1 MQSEIKPIIEVKGV
15 SKFFGEKTALDNINL
30 SIKKG
35 EFVTILGP
43 SGCGKTTL
51 LRLIA
56 GFQTASEG
64 VIRIAGEEITQTP
77 PHKRPVNTVFQKYAL
92 FPHLNVYDNI
102 AFGLKLKKKPK
113 DTVLKKVKAALKM
126 VGMTDYEYRD
136 VNSLSGGQQQR
147 VAIARAIVN
156 EPEVLLLDEPL
167 AALDLK
173 MRKDMQMELKEMH
186 KTLGITFVYVTH
198 DQEEALT
205 LSDTIVVMSEGRIQQ
220 IGTPTDIYNEPI
232 NSFVADF
239 IGESN
244 ILNGVMVK
252 DKLVHFC
259 DRDFECVD
267 EGFGENTPVDVVIRP
282 EDLYIFPMSDMA
294 QLRGTVQSCIFK
306 GVHYEMVVLCHGYEF
321 VVQDYHAFEAGT
333 EVGMLVKP
341 FDIHIMKK
349 ERICNTFEGKLID
362 ETHVEFLGCE
372 FECAPVDLQKV
383 SLGDVLVDVDF
394 GKINLLDNA
403 EDICRCTAAFFCRG
417 CIILCLCCFLILHCL
432 SHPHHHRS
440 RHRGEPDRLHRG
452 HLGHRAGHS
461 GLVGGRLGLYRL
473 HRLFHGRRAAGMPGR
488 HRRIHRQDLH
498 GDQGPPALHHLGAH
512 LGPLR
517 KEVSRMSKQSWKGST
532 LLNPEPPVLVSC
544 GGLDKPNLIT
554 IGWTG
559 TICTQPSMV

>member
-102 AFGLKLKKKPK
+102 AFGLKLKKMPK

-282 EDLYIFPMSDMA
+282 EDLYIFPVSDMA

-362 ETHVEFLGCE
+362 EIHVEFLGCE

-383 SLGDVLVDVDF
+383 PLGDVLVDVDF

-403 EDICRCTAAFFCRG
+403 EDGMLTGEVKF
-417 CIILCLCCFLILHCL
+417 ILYKGNHYHLTVWSDWDENVFVDTNDVWDD
-432 SHPHHHRS
+432 
-440 RHRGEPDRLHRG
+440 GDR
-452 HLGHRAGHS
+452 
-461 GLVGGRLGLYRL
+461 VGISIAPEDIRVR
-473 HRLFHGRRAAGMPGR
+473 
-488 HRRIHRQDLH
+488 
-498 GDQGPPALHHLGAH
+498 
-512 LGPLR
+512 
-517 KEVSRMSKQSWKGST
+517 VKQ
-532 LLNPEPPVLVSC
+532 EER
-544 GGLDKPNLIT
+544 
-554 IGWTG
+554 
-559 TICTQPSMV
+559 

>member
-1 MQSEIKPIIEVKGV
+1 MRTNFSEIMQSETKPIIEVKGV
-15 SKFFGEKTALDNINL
+15 SKFFGEKTALDHINL

-64 VIRIAGEEITQTP
+64 VICIAGKEITQTP

-102 AFGLKLKKKPK
+102 AFGLKLKKLPK
-113 DTVLKKVKAALKM
+113 DVVLKKVKAALKM

-186 KTLGITFVYVTH
+186 KSLGITFVYVTH

-232 NSFVADF
+232 NSFVVDF

-252 DKLVHFC
+252 DRLVHFY

-267 EGFGENTPVDVVIRP
+267 EGFGEQTPVDVVIRP
-282 EDLYIFPMSDMA
+282 EDLYIFPVSDMA
-294 QLRGTVQSCIFK
+294 QLRGVVQSCIFK
-306 GVHYEMVVLCHGYEF
+306 GVHYEMVVLCQGYEF

-333 EVGMLVKP
+333 EVGLLVKP
-341 FDIHIMKK
+341 HDIHIMKK
-349 ERICNTFEGKLID
+349 ERLCNTFDGKLLD
-362 ETHVEFLGCE
+362 ETHVEFLGCT
-372 FECAPVDLQKV
+372 FECAPVDLQQV
-383 SLGDVLVDVDF
+383 LLGEVQVEVDF
-394 GKINLLDNA
+394 DKIDLQDDA
-403 EDICRCTAAFFCRG
+403 EDGALTGEVKF
-417 CIILCLCCFLILHCL
+417 ILYKGNHYHLTVWSDWDENVFVDTNDVWDD
-432 SHPHHHRS
+432 
-440 RHRGEPDRLHRG
+440 GD
-452 HLGHRAGHS
+452 HLGISIA
-461 GLVGGRLGLYRL
+461 
-473 HRLFHGRRAAGMPGR
+473 
-488 HRRIHRQDLH
+488 
-498 GDQGPPALHHLGAH
+498 
-512 LGPLR
+512 
-517 KEVSRMSKQSWKGST
+517 
-532 LLNPEPPVLVSC
+532 PEDIRVRV
-544 GGLDKPNLIT
+544 KREER
-554 IGWTG
+554 
-559 TICTQPSMV
+559 

>member
-1 MQSEIKPIIEVKGV
+1 MRTNFSEIMQSETKPIIEVKGV
-15 SKFFGEKTALDNINL
+15 SKFFGEKTALDYINL

-64 VIRIAGEEITQTP
+64 VICIAGKEITQTP

-102 AFGLKLKKKPK
+102 AFGLKLKKLPK
-113 DTVLKKVKAALKM
+113 DVVLKKVKAALKM

-186 KTLGITFVYVTH
+186 KSLGITFVYVTH

-252 DKLVHFC
+252 DRLVHFC

-267 EGFGENTPVDVVIRP
+267 EGFGEQTPVDVVIRP
-282 EDLYIFPMSDMA
+282 EGLYIFPVSDMA
-294 QLRGTVQSCIFK
+294 QLRGVVQSCIFK
-306 GVHYEMVVLCHGYEF
+306 GVHYEMVVLCQGYEF

-333 EVGMLVKP
+333 EVGLLVKP
-341 FDIHIMKK
+341 HDIHIMKK
-349 ERICNTFEGKLID
+349 ERLCNTFDGKLLD
-362 ETHVEFLGCE
+362 ETHVEFLGCT
-372 FECAPVDLQKV
+372 FECAPVDLQQV
-383 SLGDVLVDVDF
+383 PLGEVQVEVDF
-394 GKINLLDNA
+394 DKIDLQDDA
-403 EDICRCTAAFFCRG
+403 EDGALTGEVKF
-417 CIILCLCCFLILHCL
+417 ILYKGNHY
-432 SHPHHHRS
+432 
-440 RHRGEPDRLHRG
+440 
-452 HLGHRAGHS
+452 HLTVWSDWDENVFVDTNDVWDDGDH
-461 GLVGGRLGLYRL
+461 VGISI
-473 HRLFHGRRAAGMPGR
+473 A
-488 HRRIHRQDLH
+488 
-498 GDQGPPALHHLGAH
+498 
-512 LGPLR
+512 
-517 KEVSRMSKQSWKGST
+517 
-532 LLNPEPPVLVSC
+532 PEDIRVRV
-544 GGLDKPNLIT
+544 KREER
-554 IGWTG
+554 
-559 TICTQPSMV
+559 

>member
-102 AFGLKLKKKPK
+102 AFGLKLKKMPK

-282 EDLYIFPMSDMA
+282 EDLYIFPVSDMA

-306 GVHYEMVVLCHGYEF
+306 GVPYEMVVLCHGYEF

-372 FECAPVDLQKV
+372 FECAPVDLQRV
-383 SLGDVLVDVDF
+383 PLGDVLVDVDF

-403 EDICRCTAAFFCRG
+403 EDGMLTGEVKF
-417 CIILCLCCFLILHCL
+417 ILYKGNHYHLTVWSDWDENVFVDTNDVWDD
-432 SHPHHHRS
+432 
-440 RHRGEPDRLHRG
+440 GDR
-452 HLGHRAGHS
+452 
-461 GLVGGRLGLYRL
+461 VGISIAPEDIRVR
-473 HRLFHGRRAAGMPGR
+473 
-488 HRRIHRQDLH
+488 
-498 GDQGPPALHHLGAH
+498 
-512 LGPLR
+512 
-517 KEVSRMSKQSWKGST
+517 VKQ
-532 LLNPEPPVLVSC
+532 EER
-544 GGLDKPNLIT
+544 
-554 IGWTG
+554 
-559 TICTQPSMV
+559 

>member
-1 MQSEIKPIIEVKGV
+1 M
-15 SKFFGEKTALDNINL
+15 DNINL

-102 AFGLKLKKKPK
+102 AFGLKLKKMPK
-113 DTVLKKVKAALKM
+113 DMVLKKVKAALKM

-282 EDLYIFPMSDMA
+282 EDLYIFPVSDMA

-306 GVHYEMVVLCHGYEF
+306 GIHYEMVVLCHGYEF

-372 FECAPVDLQKV
+372 FECAPVELQKV
-383 SLGDVLVDVDF
+383 PLGDVLVDVDF

-403 EDICRCTAAFFCRG
+403 EDGMLTGEVKF
-417 CIILCLCCFLILHCL
+417 ILYKGNHYHLTVWSDWDENVFVDTNDVWDD
-432 SHPHHHRS
+432 
-440 RHRGEPDRLHRG
+440 GDR
-452 HLGHRAGHS
+452 
-461 GLVGGRLGLYRL
+461 VGISIAPEDIRVR
-473 HRLFHGRRAAGMPGR
+473 
-488 HRRIHRQDLH
+488 
-498 GDQGPPALHHLGAH
+498 
-512 LGPLR
+512 
-517 KEVSRMSKQSWKGST
+517 VKQ
-532 LLNPEPPVLVSC
+532 EER
-544 GGLDKPNLIT
+544 
-554 IGWTG
+554 
-559 TICTQPSMV
+559 

>member
-1 MQSEIKPIIEVKGV
+1 MRTNFSEIMQSETKPIIEVKGV
-15 SKFFGEKTALDNINL
+15 SKFFGEKTALDHINL

-64 VIRIAGEEITQTP
+64 VICIAGKEITQTP

-102 AFGLKLKKKPK
+102 AFGLKLKKLPK
-113 DTVLKKVKAALKM
+113 DVVLKKVKAALKM

-186 KTLGITFVYVTH
+186 KSLGITFVYVTH

-252 DKLVHFC
+252 DRLVHFC

-267 EGFGENTPVDVVIRP
+267 EGFGEQTPVDVVIRP
-282 EDLYIFPMSDMA
+282 EDLYIFPVSDMA
-294 QLRGTVQSCIFK
+294 QLRGVVQSCIFK
-306 GVHYEMVVLCHGYEF
+306 GVHYEMVVLCQGYEF
-321 VVQDYHAFEAGT
+321 VVQDYHAFEAGR
-333 EVGMLVKP
+333 EVGLLVKP
-341 FDIHIMKK
+341 HDIHIMKK
-349 ERICNTFEGKLID
+349 ERLCNTFDGKLLD
-362 ETHVEFLGCE
+362 ETHVEFLGCT
-372 FECAPVDLQKV
+372 FECAPVDLQQV
-383 SLGDVLVDVDF
+383 PLGEVQVEVDF
-394 GKINLLDNA
+394 DKIDLQDDA
-403 EDICRCTAAFFCRG
+403 EDGALTGEVKF
-417 CIILCLCCFLILHCL
+417 ILYKGNHY
-432 SHPHHHRS
+432 
-440 RHRGEPDRLHRG
+440 
-452 HLGHRAGHS
+452 HLTVWSDWDENVFVDTNDVWDDGDH
-461 GLVGGRLGLYRL
+461 VGISI
-473 HRLFHGRRAAGMPGR
+473 A
-488 HRRIHRQDLH
+488 
-498 GDQGPPALHHLGAH
+498 
-512 LGPLR
+512 
-517 KEVSRMSKQSWKGST
+517 
-532 LLNPEPPVLVSC
+532 PEDIRVRV
-544 GGLDKPNLIT
+544 KREER
-554 IGWTG
+554 
-559 TICTQPSMV
+559 

>member
-1 MQSEIKPIIEVKGV
+1 M
-15 SKFFGEKTALDNINL
+15 
-30 SIKKG
+30 
-35 EFVTILGP
+35 
-43 SGCGKTTL
+43 

-64 VIRIAGEEITQTP
+64 VICIAGKEITQTP

-102 AFGLKLKKKPK
+102 AFGLKLKKLPK
-113 DTVLKKVKAALKM
+113 DVVLKKVKAALKM

-186 KTLGITFVYVTH
+186 KSLGITFVYVTH

-252 DKLVHFC
+252 DRLVHFC

-267 EGFGENTPVDVVIRP
+267 EGFGEQTSVDVVIRP
-282 EDLYIFPMSDMA
+282 EDLYIFPVSDMA
-294 QLRGTVQSCIFK
+294 QLRGVVQSCIFK
-306 GVHYEMVVLCHGYEF
+306 GVHYEMVVLCQGHEF

-333 EVGMLVKP
+333 EVGLLVKP
-341 FDIHIMKK
+341 HDIHIMKK
-349 ERICNTFEGKLID
+349 ERLCNTFDGKLLD
-362 ETHVEFLGCE
+362 ETHVEFLGCT
-372 FECAPVDLQKV
+372 FECAPVDLQQV
-383 SLGDVLVDVDF
+383 PLGEVQVEVDF
-394 GKINLLDNA
+394 DKIDLQDDA
-403 EDICRCTAAFFCRG
+403 EDGALTGEVKF
-417 CIILCLCCFLILHCL
+417 ILYKGNHY
-432 SHPHHHRS
+432 
-440 RHRGEPDRLHRG
+440 
-452 HLGHRAGHS
+452 HLTVWSDWDENVFVDTNDVWDDGDH
-461 GLVGGRLGLYRL
+461 VGISI
-473 HRLFHGRRAAGMPGR
+473 A
-488 HRRIHRQDLH
+488 
-498 GDQGPPALHHLGAH
+498 
-512 LGPLR
+512 
-517 KEVSRMSKQSWKGST
+517 
-532 LLNPEPPVLVSC
+532 PEDIRVRV
-544 GGLDKPNLIT
+544 KREER
-554 IGWTG
+554 
-559 TICTQPSMV
+559 